1 MKSSTYEYLV
11 GLVGLLEGERPRS
24 FEPTHNAPEL
34 VEPEKKPD
42 HKADHKADQ
51 AAQLRPGN
59 DPDPELAAA
68 IAAIKRAFPGARP
81 VEVRHGDRP
90 TEPCRWCLGRK
101 FWRKSGG
108 PWVCE
113 RCHPPIANPAE
124 RYTLPGVDPAT
135 WTRTVTPNSRAPII
149 PDAIREKIAAIE
161 PTARNLGWPPELLW
175 SRGFWDSPRGLAAVL
190 DVDDEIVEVTA
201 DYISILKIKRDL
213 LKFRRTAA

>member
-1 MKSSTYEYLV
+1 MKNPMKSSTYEYLV

-24 FEPTHNAPEL
+24 FEPPHNAPEL
-34 VEPEKKPD
+34 VEPRKKPD

-59 DPDPELAAA
+59 APDPELAAA

-90 TEPCRWCLGRK
+90 AEACRWCRGRK

-113 RCHPPIANPAE
+113 RCHPPVDTPAE
-124 RYTLPGVDPAT
+124 RTTLPGVEGAELSQSKVVEAT
-135 WTRTVTPNSRAPII
+135 FRPTVELVYPQPG
-149 PDAIREKIAAIE
+149 PAIRPTKPEFPRCPECDVARYWIAPTGKVICGSCGKVRLIITAIE
-161 PTARNLGWPPELLW
+161 YH
-175 SRGFWDSPRGLAAVL
+175 SVQ
-190 DVDDEIVEVTA
+190 
-201 DYISILKIKRDL
+201 
-213 LKFRRTAA
+213 